1 MCYIE
6 DMKEIVT
13 SWTDFERL
21 IKAKV
26 LVYVDKTAYVHR
38 LVRDY
43 GGFYFISRPRRFGK
57 SLMCSTLDALFSG
70 KKELFE
76 GLRIARTDY
85 SFKAYPVL
93 RFDFSKLDTG
103 TYEDFLNG
111 FRRQLRANAVR
122 CGLTLNDM
130 KPADMMDELLSA
142 LASPVIIIDE
152 FDSPVIDA
160 VSRGEKELSECMRF
174 AFNSFYKVIK
184 SHAGRIRF
192 LFITGCTK
200 LSGLAIFSA
209 MNNLVDI
216 SADPEYS
223 SAFGYTEE
231 ELEENFSEHI
241 DKKLSEPECGYGSRE
256 EFLAALRNYYDGYRF
271 SPYSRQR
278 VYNPV
283 SVGRYFGSSV
293 NAFQNFWM
301 QTGGMSTLAVLLAR
315 ALDLLSIVEEKPR
328 LSQTELSCFDLLAI
342 PTDRSE
348 RKAAAALLYY
358 AGYLTIA
365 DARGTTLYL
374 DFPDAEVRTSML
386 ALVLRSYTREHE
398 YPIMLV
404 EDVLEAAEKGDIASM
419 ARFLN
424 EYYRL
429 FNYADLAGSKE
440 QAVRLLFKAFFGM
453 LRLAVFTEIPSG
465 KGRLDA
471 VLVTS
476 GQNYIFEF
484 KVDGKT
490 STDAFGQVIERHYAW
505 LLPENARPL
514 HLIGLDF
521 RTEEQQIVSYT
532 HQLYGSGGI
541 ETCKLS

>member
-13 SWTDFERL
+13 SWADFERL

-216 SADPEYS
+216 SSDPEYS

-241 DKKLSEPECGYGSRE
+241 YKKLSEPECGYGSRE
-256 EFLAALRNYYDGYRF
+256 ELLAAMRNYYDGYRF
-271 SPYSRQR
+271 SPRSAVS

-283 SVGRYFGSSV
+283 SVGRYFSDSGTMFE
-293 NAFQNFWM
+293 NYWIH
-301 QTGGMSTLAVLLAR
+301 TGGANTLAVTLAR
-315 ALDLLSIVEEKPR
+315 NIDLISIVEDRPCLTTEDLALFDISDMAEAGMTASSA
-328 LSQTELSCFDLLAI
+328 LS
-342 PTDRSE
+342 
-348 RKAAAALLYY
+348 LLYY
-358 AGYLTIA
+358 AGYLTISGVKG
-365 DARGTTLYL
+365 RTLEL
-374 DFPDAEVRTSML
+374 DFPDAEVRTSFL
-386 ALVLRSYTREHE
+386 SGLVKTYTRRRDS
-398 YPIMLV
+398 PGTLV
-404 EDVLEAAEKGDIASM
+404 DKVLSAAGDGDTGAIISC
-419 ARFLN
+419 LN
-424 EYYRL
+424 AYYRL
-429 FNYADLAGSKE
+429 FNYDDLRGGKE
-440 QAVRLLFKAFFGM
+440 RHIRNLFKAFFGM
-453 LRLAVFTEIPSG
+453 LDYAVWTELPAG

-471 VLVTS
+471 VLVS
-476 GQNYIFEF
+476 DSHNYIFEF
-484 KVDGKT
+484 KVDGKV
-490 STDAFGQVIERHYAW
+490 STEAFEQIIARNYAW